1 MKKLINKII
10 DTRKLILNTWICLW
24 ICLIVLLI
32 MKFCF
37 GIWYP
42 VVIKNEAIL
51 NASNYI
57 DNSWLKYFILSIT
70 YVFSANILYL
80 VSVKRFKYK
89 NFLEAIIINILIIA
103 TYVSKIFTQVGII
116 GEILFSVLIPIILAL
131 KEDKVSNKFL
141 LILYPILIQGIVTLW
156 QLQIL
161 LVRGM
166 PVAFEDIGTIFI
178 VVMQLDYYIFLII
191 LWIGVS
197 IMGLASLWL
206 FCKDVTKL
214 KAYKELELAKEKPN
228 MKVVE
233 QINAKIAKLEESK

>member
-57 DNSWLKYFILSIT
+57 DNSWLKYFVLSLT

-80 VSVKRFKYK
+80 ISVKRSKYK
-89 NFLEAIIINILIIA
+89 NLLEAIIINILIIA
-103 TYVSKIFTQVGII
+103 TYVSKIFTQVSII

-166 PVAFEDIGTIFI
+166 PVAFEDIGTVFI
-178 VVMQLDYYIFLII
+178 VVMQLDYYIFLLI

-214 KAYKELELAKEKPN
+214 KAYKELELAKAKPD

-233 QINAKIAKLEESK
+233 QIDAKIAKLEESK